1 MGVMVSK
8 PVPEARLVCWV
19 RGSPGPKR
27 MSLAQFR
34 DHWVVLFF
42 YARDF
47 TYLCPTEVATFAAL
61 QDEFEA
67 AGALILGASTDSYF
81 SHETWFSQ
89 DDRLKDVRFP
99 IIADTS
105 HKLSEQFGVLLEDGS
120 ALRGTF
126 IIDPEG
132 ILRHMT
138 VNDVE
143 VARNIPETLR
153 VLRALQ
159 SGELCPSGW
168 EAGQESEFTYNEW
181 LARVFPRL
189 RKSLLAEATKRL
201 KPAVYEAGD
210 IIIRQGAKADRFY
223 IIAAGEVS
231 VIHSP
236 RNGDEVELARLGPGD
251 VFGEM
256 GILTE
261 TRRSADVRADT
272 SVSLFAL
279 EFEDFKELIEQ
290 SDPTAKDYMAIV
302 EQRRAALPATRNAP
316 ARRAAAAP

>member
-1 MGVMVSK
+1 MGVMVGR
-8 PVPEARLVCWV
+8 PAPDVQVVCWL
-19 RGSPGPKR
+19 RGAPGPKR

-34 DHWVVLFF
+34 GSWLVLFF

-47 TYLCPTEVATFAAL
+47 TYMCPTEIATFAAL

-67 AGALILGASTDSYF
+67 AGAAIVGASTDSYF

-89 DDRLKDVRFP
+89 DERLKDVRFP

-105 HKLSEQFGVLLEDGS
+105 HQLSEKFGVLLEDGS

-126 IIDPEG
+126 IIDPDG

-153 VLRALQ
+153 VLQALQ

-168 EAGQESEFTYNEW
+168 QPGHESEFTYNEW

-189 RKSLLAEATKRL
+189 RKSLLTEATRRL
-201 KPAVYEAGD
+201 HPAVYESGD

-231 VIHSP
+231 VIHRIS
-236 RNGDEVELARLGPGD
+236 NGDEVELARLGAGE

-261 TRRSADVRADT
+261 TRRSADVRANT
-272 SVSLFAL
+272 AVSLFAL
-279 EFEDFKELIEQ
+279 DWEDFKELIEK
-290 SDPTAKDYMAIV
+290 SDPTARDFMEIV
-302 EQRRAALPATRNAP
+302 QQRRATLPR
-316 ARRAAAAP
+316 